1 MLTRF
6 APAPTGALHLGHV
19 LNAIYVWDLPVPTA
33 RRCCSGSRT
42 TIGSGAVRNTRPA
55 FSTTSIGWGS
65 CPTYIRPQI
74 IGPAGVAGRQSDR
87 VEIYREAVAML
98 RAKGLLYACDCTRRT
113 LSGRYDGRCRTR
125 GLPLSDGYGW
135 RVVVDAGVEAFD
147 DLVLGR
153 QAQDPSDQ
161 CGDVLIRDRRGNWTY
176 QFAVSVDDWQQ
187 KIDLVIRGADLLD
200 STGRQIR
207 LGRMLGR
214 EHPARYAHHP
224 LIMKSPDQKL
234 SKSDGDTGVRDLR
247 GRGWTPADVLA
258 AARSSISAAAPGAVP
273 HRR

>member
-1 MLTRF
+1 
-6 APAPTGALHLGHV
+6 
-19 LNAIYVWDLPVPTA
+19 
-33 RRCCSGSRT
+33 
-42 TIGSGAVRNTRPA
+42 
-55 FSTTSIGWGS
+55 
-65 CPTYIRPQI
+65 
-74 IGPAGVAGRQSDR
+74 
-87 VEIYREAVAML
+87 ML

-125 GLPLSDGYGW
+125 GLALSDGYGW

-153 QAQDPSDQ
+153 QAQEPSDQ

-214 EHPARYAHHP
+214 EHPAGYAHHP

-273 HRR
+273 PSPLTDVR